1 MEGKVL
7 EFPPQGKWTYEDW
20 LKLPDDGWQYE
31 VIDGELFMTPAP
43 TIQHQRAS
51 RNLGWATIT
60 FVRKRDLGEVFFAPI
75 DVYLPGQ
82 ETPVQPDIVF
92 VRREREEIIRER
104 GIEGV
109 PDLIVEVL
117 SPASWWKDR
126 KVKYPLYERA
136 GVPELW
142 IVDPEGT
149 VEVYVL
155 RGEVYALLGRWEKGE
170 TARSGVLDGFEI
182 SVEEVVG

>member
-1 MEGKVL
+1 MQKEAP

-43 TIQHQRAS
+43 TTGHQRVS
-51 RNLGWATIT
+51 RDLGLAMVL
-60 FVRKRDLGEVFFAPI
+60 FVKERNLGEVFYAPV

-92 VRREREEIIRER
+92 VHRDHLGIIKER
-104 GIEGV
+104 GIEGA
-109 PDLIVEVL
+109 PDIIVEVL
-117 SPASWWKDR
+117 SPTSWWKDR
-126 KVKYPLYERA
+126 KVKYPLYERT
-136 GVPELW
+136 GVPEFWL
-142 IVDPEGT
+142 VDPEGI

-155 RGEVYALLGRWEKGE
+155 KGEVYALLGRWGKGE
-170 TARSGVLDGFEI
+170 VARSDVLDGFEI
-182 SVEEVVG
+182 SVDEIVG